1 MLAVFTCALPFCV
14 SKGKSSEVT
23 TTNIRPKS
31 LAASR
36 SKPLRTQNL
45 KFLLY
50 YVKLHCV
57 MLETVFDVNWLDLF
71 SSISLHPD
79 ISIHILRT
87 DFTSF
92 YCGTYNENLYD
103 GQELLKFLIISIIP
117 ISLTFDP
124 WVIL

>member
-1 MLAVFTCALPFCV
+1 MP
-14 SKGKSSEVT
+14 
-23 TTNIRPKS
+23 
-31 LAASR
+31 
-36 SKPLRTQNL
+36 
-45 KFLLY
+45 
-50 YVKLHCV
+50 
-57 MLETVFDVNWLDLF
+57 ETVFDVNWLDLF

-103 GQELLKFLIISIIP
+103 GQELLKLLIISIIP